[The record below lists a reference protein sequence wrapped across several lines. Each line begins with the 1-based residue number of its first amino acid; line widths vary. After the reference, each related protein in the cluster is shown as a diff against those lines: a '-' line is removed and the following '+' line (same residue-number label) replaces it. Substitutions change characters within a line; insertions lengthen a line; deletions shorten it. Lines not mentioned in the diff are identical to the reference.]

1 MEADALGRRAMAY
14 RDILVHLD
22 STRSCAG
29 RVEAAIGLARRYE
42 AHLTGVYP
50 TGEPSLPGYMAGAM
64 PIELLQMQER
74 RAKEAADKAA
84 ASFRQACERAGIQH
98 ECRIAPCR
106 DFDVADVLAL
116 HLRYSDLAVL
126 GQHDPDDP
134 LSPER
139 GMMENV
145 ILGSGRPAVM
155 VPYIGAKQPLGDKI
169 MIAWDAKRE
178 AARAVA
184 DAMPFLTAASLVTVM
199 VVNPGR
205 GGAHGQEPGA
215 DIALHLARHGVKAE
229 VQHSQV
235 EDISI
240 GDALLSRLAD
250 ESIDLLV
257 MGAYGHTRMRELVLG
272 GVTRTILEHM
282 TVPVFMSH

>member
-1 MEADALGRRAMAY
+1 MAY

-22 STRSCAG
+22 AARACAG
-29 RVEAAIGLARRYE
+29 RVDAAVALAQRYQ
-42 AHLTGVYP
+42 AHVTGVYL
-50 TGEPSLPGYMAGAM
+50 TGAPSLPGYMAGAL
-64 PIELLQMQER
+64 PVEVLQMQER
-74 RAKEAADKAA
+74 RAKEMAEKAVAA
-84 ASFRQACERAGIQH
+84 FRQACERAGIQH
-98 ECRIAPCR
+98 ESRIVQCH
-106 DFDVADVLAL
+106 DVEVADVVAL
-116 HLRYSDLAVL
+116 HLRYADLAVL

-139 GMMENV
+139 GMMESV
-145 ILGSGRPAVM
+145 ILGSGRPALM
-155 VPYIGAKQPLGDKI
+155 VPYIGARPPLGERI
-169 MIAWDAKRE
+169 MIAWDAGRE

-184 DAMPFLTAASLVTVM
+184 DAMPLLEAASQVVVM
-199 VVNPGR
+199 VVNPRRGR
-205 GGAHGQEPGA
+205 HGEEPGA

-229 VQHSQV
+229 VQQSQV

-240 GDALLSRLAD
+240 GEAILSRLAD

-257 MGAYGHTRMRELVLG
+257 MGAYGHARLRQLVLG